1 MCVSSRNR
9 KEVVNKDE
17 TYIIIVDM
25 LDPTLEFGEAIRAS
39 TATATNFK
47 RAYNIALSLG
57 RITEPRIGYK
67 ASLERVTNEYA
78 VQIEDKTAPKKVT
91 IARVKK
97 Y

>member
-1 MCVSSRNR
+1 MCASSRNR
-9 KEVVNKDE
+9 KEAVNKDE
-17 TYIIIVDM
+17 AYIIIADI

-47 RAYNIALSLG
+47 KAYDMALSLG
-57 RITEPRIGYK
+57 KIKDPRLGYK